1 MVNRELS
8 RIPYMKYYHRIEYI
22 ESLKKRCFIES
33 IMNRNHK
40 RDLLAVR
47 EDQVFNFKDLFYLDK
62 HEKESYNRIIKWIK
76 ENYPEYL
83 I

>member
-1 MVNRELS
+1 MNYTYRT
-8 RIPYMKYYHRIEYI
+8 EYV

-33 IMNRNHK
+33 DHQ

-47 EDQVFNFKDLFYLDK
+47 EDHLINFKNFFHLNK
-62 HEKESYNRIIKWIK
+62 HEKESYDRIIKWIK
-76 ENYPEYL
+76 ENCPEYL

>member
-1 MVNRELS
+1 
-8 RIPYMKYYHRIEYI
+8 MKYYYRIEYI
-22 ESLKKRCFIES
+22 ESLKKICFVE
-33 IMNRNHK
+33 RDHQ

-47 EDQVFNFKDLFYLDK
+47 EDLLIDFKNFFHLDK
-62 HEKESYNRIIKWIK
+62 HEKESYDRIIKWIK

>member
-1 MVNRELS
+1 
-8 RIPYMKYYHRIEYI
+8 MKYYHRIEYV

-33 IMNRNHK
+33 DYQK
-40 RDLLAVR
+40 DLLAVR
-47 EDQVFNFKDLFYLDK
+47 EDQIFIFKDLFYLDK